1 MDKID
6 RKLLALF
13 QQNTRQTTAELGERV
28 GLSATSCQRRL
39 AKLREIG
46 VIEAEVAVLSPK
58 AVGRPLTVVVEVILE
73 KGQSDL
79 VSRFRAFAASRAE
92 ISQCYYVTGRADFL
106 LVMSMTNMEEYDE
119 FTKAYFF
126 DNPDV
131 RSFETSVVM
140 SRVKVSLA
148 IPVL

>member
-6 RKLLALF
+6 RKLLGIF
-13 QQNTRQTTAELGERV
+13 QQNTRQTTSELGERV

-39 AKLREIG
+39 AKLREAG
-46 VIEAEVAVLSPK
+46 VIEAEVAILSPK
-58 AVGRPLTVVVEVILE
+58 AVGRPLTLIVEVILE

-79 VSRFRAFAASRAE
+79 VSRFRTLAGSRPE

-106 LVMSMTNMEEYDE
+106 LVISMTNMEEYDE

-140 SRVKVSLA
+140 SRAKAGLS
-148 IPVL
+148 IPVE